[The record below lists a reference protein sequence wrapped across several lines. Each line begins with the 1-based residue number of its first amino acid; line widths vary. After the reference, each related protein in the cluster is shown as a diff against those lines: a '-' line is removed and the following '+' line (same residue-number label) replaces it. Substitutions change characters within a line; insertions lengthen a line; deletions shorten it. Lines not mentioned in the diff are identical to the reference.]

1 MVNKKVVVISTIIA
15 LIVIAGIVTF
25 AITKSNNYSES
36 TENNI
41 KTESTNNVGNNATS
55 NTIENKVEENKVNE
69 NAISE
74 NAVVNNTTENKTS
87 ENNTSNNKASENKTD
102 NNSSKKDTSKTQD
115 NESYLRDVA
124 ISLAKKEWGE
134 DNSVY
139 YSVEDGSSK
148 DEYIV
153 SIRDSSTT
161 AEIVTYNVNVKTK
174 TVKEN

>member
-1 MVNKKVVVISTIIA
+1 M
-15 LIVIAGIVTF
+15 
-25 AITKSNNYSES
+25 
-36 TENNI
+36 
-41 KTESTNNVGNNATS
+41 
-55 NTIENKVEENKVNE
+55 
-69 NAISE
+69 
-74 NAVVNNTTENKTS
+74 
-87 ENNTSNNKASENKTD
+87 
-102 NNSSKKDTSKTQD
+102 
-115 NESYLRDVA
+115 A

-174 TVKEN
+174 TVKENWKEKFV